1 MIKRLIHI
9 IYIVM
14 LAVAVHAQDT
24 RVQNR
29 PYTDLRPF
37 HFGVMVGTHLQD
49 LEFVGM
55 GPQTITTDNGV
66 VTKVITTDQDQWDP
80 GFTVGVIG
88 ETRLSTHFAFRVA
101 PAMYFGTRNIKF
113 MNLTDRTGDA
123 DPGAEDY
130 LCLLGIGS
138 DIQRT
143 AFQQSSPLSHGRS

>member
-49 LEFVGM
+49 LELLNAGQVTF
-55 GPQTITTDNGV
+55 TDENGQE
-66 VTKVITTDQDQWDP
+66 VTSNVTVDQDRWDP
-80 GFTVGVIG
+80 GFTVGVLG
-88 ETRLSTHFAFRVA
+88 EFRLNTHL
-101 PAMYFGTRNIKF
+101 P
-113 MNLTDRTGDA
+113 
-123 DPGAEDY
+123 
-130 LCLLGIGS
+130 
-138 DIQRT
+138 
-143 AFQQSSPLSHGRS
+143 QSLIRRPL